1 MIFNDRFFIY
11 LALFLQ
17 IFIVFERLRLLVV
30 VLLL

>member
-1 MIFNDRFFIY
+1 MIFNDHFFIY